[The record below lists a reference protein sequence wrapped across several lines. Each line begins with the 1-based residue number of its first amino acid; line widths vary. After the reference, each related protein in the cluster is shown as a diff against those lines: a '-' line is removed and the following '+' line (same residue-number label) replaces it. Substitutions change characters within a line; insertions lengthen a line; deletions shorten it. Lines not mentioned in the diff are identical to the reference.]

1 MKLIKRQIFDQIEPY
16 IGDNTVIVLHG
27 ARQVGKTHILF
38 YIQNWLEDK
47 HKKVFYYDLEYPN
60 LLRDLNLGVDVFT
73 ADWGAIL
80 TTAVNAGVA
89 AFVGYMAKNF
99 VTDDGGQVFGSI

>member
-1 MKLIKRQIFDQIEPY
+1 MSGMFKLNARDFAKGAVTAVFAAVIF
-16 IGDNTVIVLHG
+16 TVG
-27 ARQVGKTHILF
+27 GLF
-38 YIQNWLEDK
+38 QQTG
-47 HKKVFYYDLEYPN
+47 F
-60 LLRDLNLGVDVFT
+60 DVFT